1 MLCPNME
8 DMRLNLFELVKV
20 SVTVTQAAET
30 YGCQVGRGGMMRCPF
45 HEDRHPSMKLNANY
59 FYCFGCGATG
69 DVIDFV
75 ARLFGLSSYEAA
87 KKLAYDFG
95 LDPDKPPAAMALKK
109 PYPLAR
115 AFRNDEMYCQRV
127 LCDYLHL
134 LERWKVEYAPQSPED
149 ELDDRFVE
157 ACQMMEYVNYL
168 LDVLMYAE
176 LEQRVKAVDT
186 LLEEGNIAELDE
198 RLKRLEKEGC
208 HRGEERAIE

>member
-1 MLCPNME
+1 MIPHEYIEELTRRT
-8 DMRLNLFELVKV
+8 DIVELVGGYVQLKRKGRL
-20 SVTVTQAAET
+20 
-30 YGCQVGRGGMMRCPF
+30 YGGLCPF
-45 HEDRHPSMKLNANY
+45 HSEKTPSFY
-59 FYCFGCGATG
+59 VYPDTQSFYCFGCGATG

-95 LDPDKPPAAMALKK
+95 IDPDKPPAAMALKK

-115 AFRNDEMYCQRV
+115 AFRNDEIHCQRV

-157 ACQMMEYVNYL
+157 ACHMIEYVNDL
-168 LDVLMYAE
+168 LDVLMFAE
-176 LEQRVKAVDT
+176 LKQRVKAVDM
-186 LLEEGNIAELDE
+186 LLKDGTITALEQ
-198 RLKRLEKEGC
+198 RLRRLEKEVQ
-208 HRGEERAIE
+208 HRGEERAIA

>member
-75 ARLFGLSSYEAA
+75 ARLFGLSSCEAA

-95 LDPDKPPAAMALKK
+95 IGPGTAGHQ
-109 PYPLAR
+109 
-115 AFRNDEMYCQRV
+115 FR
-127 LCDYLHL
+127 
-134 LERWKVEYAPQSPED
+134 
-149 ELDDRFVE
+149 
-157 ACQMMEYVNYL
+157 
-168 LDVLMYAE
+168 
-176 LEQRVKAVDT
+176 
-186 LLEEGNIAELDE
+186 
-198 RLKRLEKEGC
+198 
-208 HRGEERAIE
+208 